1 MWREKTARISM
12 TSMRSELN
20 KKYIPILENNA
31 IVLESIVLFQSFIVS
46 LSLSDFLWF
55 FPSFIGTIYFCGI
68 YRKPGRAE
76 LNRIHVISKNIW
88 NVESTGIFI
97 LFDRRNNFLPRFYL
111 V

>member
-46 LSLSDFLWF
+46 LSLSLISYDFSLVSLERF
-55 FPSFIGTIYFCGI
+55 IFMEFIGNL
-68 YRKPGRAE
+68 E
-76 LNRIHVISKNIW
+76 EQN
-88 NVESTGIFI
+88 
-97 LFDRRNNFLPRFYL
+97 
-111 V
+111 